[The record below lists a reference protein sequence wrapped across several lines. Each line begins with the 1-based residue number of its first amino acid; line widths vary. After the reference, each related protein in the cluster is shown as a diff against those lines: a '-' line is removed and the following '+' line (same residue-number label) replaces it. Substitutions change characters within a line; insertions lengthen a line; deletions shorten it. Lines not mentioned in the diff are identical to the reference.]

1 VPIPNTSNVA
11 AKDLI
16 VTPLR
21 GMAAAKVDL
30 VRSGAN
36 AVVTVTFVSGLSY
49 SGWTA
54 YAEATATDA
63 GKTIAITPVITT
75 DAAGRRV
82 ATLTFVAATFYGI
95 SGLDFDS
102 RYVAYPRSFRIEAWH
117 EREIG
122 GKTYAD
128 IFLGGTV
135 SLITAQPNYIQSV
148 KQS

>member
-1 VPIPNTSNVA
+1 
-11 AKDLI
+11 
-16 VTPLR
+16 
-21 GMAAAKVDL
+21 
-30 VRSGAN
+30 
-36 AVVTVTFVSGLSY
+36 LSY

-54 YAEATATDA
+54 YAEATATEA
-63 GKTIAITPVITT
+63 GKTVNITPVITT

-82 ATLTFVAATFYGI
+82 ATMTFTAATFYGI

-117 EREIG
+117 EREQG
-122 GKTYAD
+122 GRVYAD

-148 KQS
+148 NQS

>member
-1 VPIPNTSNVA
+1 MPIPKTANVA

-30 VRSGAN
+30 VRGGAN
-36 AVVTVTFVSGLSY
+36 AVVTVTFVSGLDY

-54 YAEATATDA
+54 YAEATATEA
-63 GKTIAITPVITT
+63 GKTINITPVITT

-82 ATLTFVAATFYGI
+82 ARLTFVAATFYGI

-117 EREIG
+117 ERQIG

-135 SLITAQPNYIQSV
+135 SLITAQPIHIQSV
-148 KQS
+148 NQS